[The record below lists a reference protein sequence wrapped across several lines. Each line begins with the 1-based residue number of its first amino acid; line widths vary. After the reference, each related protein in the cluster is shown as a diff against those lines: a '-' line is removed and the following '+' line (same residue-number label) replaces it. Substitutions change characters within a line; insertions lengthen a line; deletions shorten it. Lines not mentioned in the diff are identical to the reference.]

1 MNRCPHRWI
10 CALLLAVGLAE
21 SGLAG
26 CNWMTSGTPKALRQ
40 GIVVKC
46 NQPKATL
53 FIDERIVGTL
63 DRAQGLRVGLPP
75 NTYRVAVRLPGY
87 FTRYL
92 DVKVRPDEYQ
102 RLVVRLR
109 RELD

>member
-1 MNRCPHRWI
+1 MSRWI
-10 CALLLAVGLAE
+10 CALLLASGLAGG
-21 SGLAG
+21 GLAG
-26 CNWMTSGTPKALRQ
+26 CNWMTSGGPKALRQ
-40 GIVVKC
+40 GIVVTC

-63 DRAQGLRVGLPP
+63 DRAQGLRVGLAPQ
-75 NTYRVAVRLPGY
+75 TYRLAVRLPGY